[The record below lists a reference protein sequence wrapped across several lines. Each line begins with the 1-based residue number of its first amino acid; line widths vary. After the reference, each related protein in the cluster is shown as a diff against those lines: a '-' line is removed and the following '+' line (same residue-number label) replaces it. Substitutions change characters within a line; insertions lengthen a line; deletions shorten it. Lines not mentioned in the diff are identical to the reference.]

1 MMGNRSRC
9 GAERVEEP
17 VRHPGTEEQLEECMD
32 ILEELEETLDFFRW
46 LRDELQFAM
55 DDISD
60 ELEDI
65 QLRIRKAGRQL
76 QRFRPLPAK
85 RYEVIKEQDELPFE

>member
-1 MMGNRSRC
+1 MTGNRSRC
-9 GAERVEEP
+9 VAERVEEP

-32 ILEELEETLDFFRW
+32 ILEELEETLDSFRW
-46 LRDELQFAM
+46 LRDELQYAM

-85 RYEVIKEQDELPFE
+85 RYEVIKEQ

>member
-1 MMGNRSRC
+1 MGNRSRC

-32 ILEELEETLDFFRW
+32 ILEELEETLDSFRW

-65 QLRIRKAGRQL
+65 QLRQFSDKCAELID
-76 QRFRPLPAK
+76 
-85 RYEVIKEQDELPFE
+85 VILEDQ

>member
-32 ILEELEETLDFFRW
+32 ILEELEETLDSFRW

-65 QLRIRKAGRQL
+65 QLRQFSDKCAELID
-76 QRFRPLPAK
+76 
-85 RYEVIKEQDELPFE
+85 VILEDQ

>member
-32 ILEELEETLDFFRW
+32 ILEDLDEYSVCKVHTFR
-46 LRDELQFAM
+46 
-55 DDISD
+55 
-60 ELEDI
+60 
-65 QLRIRKAGRQL
+65 
-76 QRFRPLPAK
+76 
-85 RYEVIKEQDELPFE
+85 

>member
-1 MMGNRSRC
+1 MTGNRSRC
-9 GAERVEEP
+9 VAERVEEP
-17 VRHPGTEEQLEECMD
+17 VRQPGTEEQLEECMD
-32 ILEELEETLDFFRW
+32 ILEELEETLDSFRW
-46 LRDELQFAM
+46 LRDELQYAM

-85 RYEVIKEQDELPFE
+85 RYEVIKEQDELTLE

>member
-1 MMGNRSRC
+1 MTGNRSRC
-9 GAERVEEP
+9 VAERVEEP
-17 VRHPGTEEQLEECMD
+17 VRQPGTEEQLEECMD
-32 ILEELEETLDFFRW
+32 ILEELEETLDSFRC
-46 LRDELQFAM
+46 LRDELQYAM

-85 RYEVIKEQDELPFE
+85 KYEVIKEQDELAFK

>member
-17 VRHPGTEEQLEECMD
+17 VRHPGTEDQLEECMD
-32 ILEELEETLDFFRW
+32 ILEELE
-46 LRDELQFAM
+46 FAM
-55 DDISD
+55 DDIGD

-85 RYEVIKEQDELPFE
+85 RYDVIKEQDELPFE

>member
-1 MMGNRSRC
+1 MMENRSRC
-9 GAERVEEP
+9 VAERVVEP
-17 VRHPGTEEQLEECMD
+17 VRQPGIEDQLEECMD
-32 ILEELEETLDFFRW
+32 ILEELEETLDSFRW

-65 QLRIRKAGRQL
+65 QLRQFSDKCAELID
-76 QRFRPLPAK
+76 
-85 RYEVIKEQDELPFE
+85 VILEDQ

>member
-1 MMGNRSRC
+1 MTGNRSRC
-9 GAERVEEP
+9 VAERVEEP
-17 VRHPGTEEQLEECMD
+17 VRQPGTEEQLEECMD
-32 ILEELEETLDFFRW
+32 ILEELEETLDSFRW
-46 LRDELQFAM
+46 LRDELQYAM

-85 RYEVIKEQDELPFE
+85 RYEVIKELDELPFE